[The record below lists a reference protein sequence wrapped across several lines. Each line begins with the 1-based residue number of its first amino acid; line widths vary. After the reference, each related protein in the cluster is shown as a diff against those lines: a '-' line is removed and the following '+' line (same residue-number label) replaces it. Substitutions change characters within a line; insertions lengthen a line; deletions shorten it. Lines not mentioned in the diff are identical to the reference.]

1 MNKLDLKIIDSFI
14 DYKRRQAK
22 ILNTTLESIVIETL
36 PRQGVQ
42 IGEYFYSLGDI
53 KQAIMPT
60 LKERAFRLGIDLN
73 QWGDEKGKI

>member
-1 MNKLDLKIIDSFI
+1 MNKLDLSIIDSFI

-22 ILNTTLESIVIETL
+22 MLNITLESIVIETL

-42 IGEYFYSLGDI
+42 IGAYFYSLVDI

-60 LKERAFRLGIDLN
+60 LKERAFRLGVDLTK
-73 QWGDEKGKI
+73 WGDERTKI